1 MGINMQFLYNLLVVL
16 HFVGLASLLGGFLV
30 QMSSATKGINMSMF
44 HGALTQLV
52 TGLGLAGILSAELLA
67 DETVDHTKIGIK
79 LGVTLAVLVVVL
91 IGRKSTT
98 DAKSMWATVGGLTM
112 LNIVIAVFI

>member
-1 MGINMQFLYNLLVVL
+1 MVFIYNVIVVL
-16 HFVGLASLLGGFLV
+16 HFVGLAALLGGFLV
-30 QMSSATKGINMSMF
+30 QLSSPTKGINKTMV

-52 TGLGLAGILSAELLA
+52 TGLALAGILSAGLLN
-67 DETVDHTKIGIK
+67 DEPVDHTKIGIK
-79 LGVTLAVLVVVL
+79 LGVTLAVVIVVL

-112 LNIVIAVFI
+112 LNIVVAVFV

>member
-1 MGINMQFLYNLLVVL
+1 
-16 HFVGLASLLGGFLV
+16 
-30 QMSSATKGINMSMF
+30 MF

-52 TGLGLAGILSAELLA
+52 TGLGLAGILSAGLLA

-79 LGVTLAVLVVVL
+79 LGVSLAVLIVVL

-98 DAKSMWATVGGLTM
+98 DAKSMWAAVGGLTM
-112 LNIVIAVFI
+112 LNVIVAVFI

>member
-1 MGINMQFLYNLLVVL
+1 MEFVFKLLLVL
-16 HFVGLASLLGGFLV
+16 HLIGLSSLLGGFLV

-52 TGLGLAGILSAELLA
+52 SGIAMAGILSAGLLEG
-67 DETVDHTKIGIK
+67 ETVDNTKIGIK
-79 LGVTLAVLVVVL
+79 LGVNLAVLVVVL

-98 DAKSMWATVGGLTM
+98 DAKSMWTAVGGLTM
-112 LNIVIAVFI
+112 LNVLVAVFI

>member
-1 MGINMQFLYNLLVVL
+1 MEFVYNLIVVL

-30 QMSSATKGINMSMF
+30 QMSRATKGINPAMF

-52 TGLGLAGILSAELLA
+52 TGLGLAGILSAGLLA
-67 DETVDHTKIGIK
+67 DQTVDHTKIGIK
-79 LGVTLAVLVVVL
+79 LGVSLAVLIVVL

-98 DAKSMWATVGGLTM
+98 DAKSMWAAVGGLTM
-112 LNIVIAVFI
+112 LNVVVAVFI

>member
-1 MGINMQFLYNLLVVL
+1 MEFLYNILVVL

-30 QMSSATKGINMSMF
+30 QMSGATKGINMAMF

-52 TGLGLAGILSAELLA
+52 TGLGLAGILSAGLLE

-79 LGVTLAVLVVVL
+79 LGVALAILVVVL

-98 DAKSMWATVGGLTM
+98 DAKSMWAAVGGLTL
-112 LNIVIAVFI
+112 LNVVIAVFI

>member
-1 MGINMQFLYNLLVVL
+1 MEFVYNVLVVL
-16 HFVGLASLLGGFLV
+16 HFVGLSSLLGGFLI

-52 TGLGLAGILSAELLA
+52 TGVGLAGILSAELLA
-67 DETVDHTKIGIK
+67 DQTVNHTKIGIK

-98 DAKSMWATVGGLTM
+98 DAKSMWAAVGGLTL
-112 LNIVIAVFI
+112 LNVIVAVFV

>member
-1 MGINMQFLYNLLVVL
+1 MGIKMEFVYNLIVVL

-30 QMSSATKGINMSMF
+30 QMSSATKGINPAMF

-52 TGLGLAGILSAELLA
+52 TGLGLAGILSAGLLA

-79 LGVTLAVLVVVL
+79 LGVSLAVLVVVL

-98 DAKSMWATVGGLTM
+98 DAKSMWAAVGGLTM
-112 LNIVIAVFI
+112 LNVIVAVFI